1 MDAATLETIPL
12 FAGLTLDQ
20 RERIA
25 GVCQEI
31 EIEAGATLLREGD
44 FGYAMFAIL
53 DGAADVLKDGAVIR
67 TLQPGDVFGEIAV
80 LAGGRRTA
88 TVSARSVSVSPS
100 QVSASSSPRGSGSS
114 RAVSIATAPIAHSS
128 GRRTAM
134 ARYGGS
140 STSPSAVARN
150 AGSKTAGARSTSTRP
165 SGSA

>member
-53 DGAADVLKDGAVIR
+53 DGTADVLKDGAVIR

-80 LAGGRRTA
+80 LAGERRTA
-88 TVSARSVSVSPS
+88 TVSARTPMRLVTVLNRDVWAMEEDAPE
-100 QVSASSSPRGSGSS
+100 VGAALRASL
-114 RAVSIATAPIAHSS
+114 AEHLAA
-128 GRRTAM
+128 
-134 ARYGGS
+134 
-140 STSPSAVARN
+140 
-150 AGSKTAGARSTSTRP
+150 AG
-165 SGSA
+165 

>member
-20 RERIA
+20 RERIG

-31 EIEAGATLLREGD
+31 KIEAGATLLREGD

-88 TVSARSVSVSPS
+88 TVSARTPMRLVTVLNRDVWAMEEDAPE
-100 QVSASSSPRGSGSS
+100 VEAALRASL
-114 RAVSIATAPIAHSS
+114 AEHL
-128 GRRTAM
+128 
-134 ARYGGS
+134 
-140 STSPSAVARN
+140 
-150 AGSKTAGARSTSTRP
+150 AGTG
-165 SGSA
+165 

>member
-20 RERIA
+20 RERIG

-53 DGAADVLKDGAVIR
+53 DGTADVLKDGAVIR

-88 TVSARSVSVSPS
+88 TVVATTPMRLVTV
-100 QVSASSSPRGSGSS
+100 VNRGGW
-114 RAVSIATAPIAHSS
+114 RV
-128 GRRTAM
+128 GRE
-134 ARYGGS
+134 G
-140 STSPSAVARN
+140 
-150 AGSKTAGARSTSTRP
+150 AG
-165 SGSA
+165 

>member
-20 RERIA
+20 RERIG

-88 TVSARSVSVSPS
+88 TVSARMPMRLLTVLNRDVWAMEEETPE
-100 QVSASSSPRGSGSS
+100 VGAALRASL
-114 RAVSIATAPIAHSS
+114 AEHL
-128 GRRTAM
+128 
-134 ARYGGS
+134 
-140 STSPSAVARN
+140 
-150 AGSKTAGARSTSTRP
+150 AGTG
-165 SGSA
+165 